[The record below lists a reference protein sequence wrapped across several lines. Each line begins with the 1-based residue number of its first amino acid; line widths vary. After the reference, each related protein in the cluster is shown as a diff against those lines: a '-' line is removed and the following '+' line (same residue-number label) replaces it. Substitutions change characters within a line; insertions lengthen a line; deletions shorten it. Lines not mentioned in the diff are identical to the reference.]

1 MLPRATPSGLLVDL
15 YQFTMMQAYLE
26 AGMTLTASFEFFA
39 RKLPKT
45 RAFYVAAG
53 LEQALDYLETLRF
66 DEPELDWLAST
77 GEFGRDFIDH
87 LAGFRFTGEVHAMA
101 EGTVFFPD
109 EPILRVTA
117 PLLEA
122 QFVESRLINLLHF
135 QSVIASKATRM
146 VLAAEGRSLIDFG
159 FRRAHGEEAGLLAA
173 RAAYLAG
180 FAGTATVGA
189 SRLFGIEA
197 YGTMAH
203 SFIQAHDDEVMA
215 FRHFA
220 QVRPQKLV
228 LLIDTY
234 DTVEGA
240 RRVARLASELA
251 DVGIEIAGVRLDSG
265 DLAQLSKAV
274 RDVLDTAGLEQ
285 VRVLASGGIDELE
298 IARLLA
304 AGAPIDGFGVGTSLT
319 TSSDAPALDCA
330 YKLQE
335 YAGLARRKRSL
346 GKATWPG
353 RKQVYRWFDED
364 GRMVRDLLTIEADRQ
379 QDGRALIKPVMRGGQ
394 RLAASPALAE
404 IRAHAAA
411 ERATLPE
418 GLRRLEAA
426 DAYAVEVS
434 RPLRALA
441 EEVDRRTL

>member
-1 MLPRATPSGLLVDL
+1 MLPQATPSGLLVDL

-26 AGMTLTASFEFFA
+26 AGMTETASFEFFA

-117 PLLEA
+117 PLPEA

-173 RAAYLAG
+173 RAAFIVG

-203 SFIQAHDDEVMA
+203 SFIQAHDDEVVA

-220 QVRPQKLV
+220 QARPQKLV

-251 DVGIEIAGVRLDSG
+251 DAGIEIAGVRLDSG
-265 DLAQLSKAV
+265 DLAELAKAV
-274 RDVLDTAGLEQ
+274 REVLDEAGLEQ

-319 TSSDAPALDCA
+319 TASDAPALDCA

-335 YAGLARRKRSL
+335 YAGLARRKRSA

-353 RKQVYRWFDED
+353 RKQVYRWFDGD
-364 GRMVRDLLTIEADRQ
+364 GRMVRDLLTIEDDRQ
-379 QDGRALIKPVMRGGQ
+379 DGTALIEPVMKSGQ
-394 RLAASPALAE
+394 RLAASPGLDDV
-404 IRAHAAA
+404 RAHAAGQ
-411 ERATLPE
+411 RATLPL
-418 GLRRLEAA
+418 GLRRLEDA
-426 DAYAVEVS
+426 DTYAVEVS
-434 RPLRALA
+434 EPLRSLA
-441 EEVDRRTL
+441 DEVDRRTL

>member
-1 MLPRATPSGLLVDL
+1 
-15 YQFTMMQAYLE
+15 
-26 AGMTLTASFEFFA
+26 
-39 RKLPKT
+39 
-45 RAFYVAAG
+45 
-53 LEQALDYLETLRF
+53 
-66 DEPELDWLAST
+66 
-77 GEFGRDFIDH
+77 
-87 LAGFRFTGEVHAMA
+87 
-101 EGTVFFPD
+101 VFFPD

-117 PLLEA
+117 PLPEA

-189 SRLFGIEA
+189 SRIFGIEA

-220 QVRPQKLV
+220 KARPQKLV

-251 DVGIEIAGVRLDSG
+251 DAGIAITGVRLDSG

-274 RDVLDTAGLEQ
+274 RDVLDAAGLEQ

-304 AGAPIDGFGVGTSLT
+304 EGAPIDGFGVGTSLT
-319 TSSDAPALDCA
+319 TASDAPALDCA

-335 YAGLARRKRSL
+335 YAGLARRKRSA

-353 RKQVYRWFDED
+353 RKQVYRWFDGD
-364 GRMVRDLLTIEADRQ
+364 GRMVRDLLTIEEDRQ
-379 QDGRALIKPVMRGGQ
+379 DGTALIEPVMKSGQ
-394 RLAASPALAE
+394 RLAASPGLDE
-404 IRAHAAA
+404 VRAHAAGQ
-411 ERATLPE
+411 RATLPL
-418 GLRRLEAA
+418 GLRRLEDA

-434 RPLRALA
+434 EPLQSLA
-441 EEVDRRTL
+441 DEVDRRTL

>member
-26 AGMTLTASFEFFA
+26 AGMTESASFEFFA
-39 RKLPKT
+39 RKLPKG
-45 RAFYVAAG
+45 RAFYLAGG
-53 LEQALDYLETLRF
+53 LEQALDYLEDVAF
-66 DEPELDWLAST
+66 EAPELEWLASI

-87 LAGFRFTGEVHAMA
+87 LAGFRFTGEVHAMP

-117 PLLEA
+117 PLPEA
-122 QFVESRLINLLHF
+122 QFVESRLINLLQF
-135 QSVIASKATRM
+135 QSVIASKAARM
-146 VLAAEGRSLIDFG
+146 VLAADGRALVDFG

-173 RAAYLAG
+173 RAAYLTG

-189 SRLFGIEA
+189 SRLFGIPP

-220 QVRPQKLV
+220 EARPQKLV

-240 RRVARLASELA
+240 RRVARLAKELQ
-251 DVGIEIAGVRLDSG
+251 DQGIEVSGVRLDSG
-265 DLAQLSKAV
+265 DLVELAKAV
-274 RDVLDTAGLEQ
+274 RDVLDEAGLQ
-285 VRVLASGGIDELE
+285 QTRVLASGGIDEHE

-304 AGAPIDGFGVGTSLT
+304 AGAPLDGFGVGTSLT
-319 TSSDAPALDCA
+319 TSNDAPALDCA

-335 YAGLARRKRSL
+335 YAGLARRKRSA

-353 RKQVYRWFDED
+353 RKQVYRWYDPE
-364 GRMVRDLLTIEADRQ
+364 GRMQRDLLTVEADEQ
-379 QDGRALIKPVMRGGQ
+379 AATPLVEPVMAGGK
-394 RLAASPALAE
+394 RLAASPSLADV
-404 IRAHAAA
+404 RAHAAKQI
-411 ERATLPE
+411 ATLPH
-418 GLRRLEAA
+418 GLRRLDGA
-426 DAYAVEVS
+426 DDYPVEVS
-434 RPLRALA
+434 GPLRALA
-441 EEVDRRTL
+441 DEVDRRTG

>member
-1 MLPRATPSGLLVDL
+1 MLPRATPAGLLVDL

-26 AGMTLTASFEFFA
+26 AGMTETASFEFFA
-39 RKLPKT
+39 RKLPKR
-45 RAFYVAAG
+45 RAFYLAGG
-53 LEQALDYLETLRF
+53 LEQALDYLAEVAF
-66 DEPELDWLAST
+66 AAPELEWLAST

-87 LAGFRFTGEVHAMA
+87 LAGFRFTGDVHAMP

-117 PLLEA
+117 PLPEA
-122 QFVESRLINLLHF
+122 QFAESRLINLLQF
-135 QSVIASKATRM
+135 QSVIASKAARM
-146 VLAAEGRSLIDFG
+146 VIAADGRALVDFG

-189 SRLFGIEA
+189 SRLFGIPA

-203 SFIQAHDDEVMA
+203 SFIQAHDDEVLA

-220 QVRPQKLV
+220 AARPKKLV

-240 RRVARLASELA
+240 RRVARLAKELQ
-251 DVGIEIAGVRLDSG
+251 DQDIEVTGVRLDSG
-265 DLAQLSKAV
+265 DLVDLARAV
-274 RDVLDTAGLEQ
+274 RDVLDEAGLQ
-285 VRVLASGGIDELE
+285 QTRILASGGIDETE
-298 IARLLA
+298 IERLLA
-304 AGAPIDGFGVGTSLT
+304 AGAPLDGFGVGTSLT

-335 YAGLARRKRSL
+335 YAGLARRKRSA

-353 RKQVYRWFDED
+353 RKQVYRWLDHD
-364 GRMVRDLLTIEADRQ
+364 RRLVRDLLTVEADEQAAIPLVQ
-379 QDGRALIKPVMRGGQ
+379 QVMASGK
-394 RLAASPALAE
+394 RLAASPGLE
-404 IRAHAAA
+404 DVRAYAA
-411 ERATLPE
+411 EQLATLPP
-418 GLRRLEAA
+418 GLRRLEGA
-426 DAYAVEVS
+426 DTYPVEVS
-434 RPLRALA
+434 APLRALA
-441 EEVDRRTL
+441 DEVDRRTG